1 MDFKVCDSSNELAA
15 RFRPERALFFRL
27 GRRQPP
33 LSQQIRARAFQPS
46 VTMPQ
51 FFGIE
56 IPKGEVRFRPVFPRV
71 QSRFPRPRPRA
82 HAEISP
88 QSPPPPMRA
97 VEEFAAD
104 DGDSIVLCQAAL
116 GLKPKNGERVTV
128 FIKTEDSPELA
139 IGSLTMGSCDHSA
152 SAPA

>member
-1 MDFKVCDSSNELAA
+1 MVWISRSVTPQMNLPRVSA
-15 RFRPERALFFRL
+15 PERALYRL

-71 QSRFPRPRPRA
+71 QSRFPRP
-82 HAEISP
+82 
-88 QSPPPPMRA
+88 PP
-97 VEEFAAD
+97 
-104 DGDSIVLCQAAL
+104 S
-116 GLKPKNGERVTV
+116 
-128 FIKTEDSPELA
+128 
-139 IGSLTMGSCDHSA
+139 SA
-152 SAPA
+152 R